1 MLSLFSFRH
10 EPKNIADLDGHNL
23 RLINAINDD
32 GRIYLTQTKVDGQSV
47 IRFQAG
53 SFDMTEADADEA
65 FNVIAEIARQLGAEG
80 TAT

>member
-10 EPKNIADLDGHNL
+10 EPKNTADLDGHNL

-32 GRIYLTQTKVDGQSV
+32 GRIYLTQTKVDRQSV